1 MLSGL
6 FRTRGRRW
14 ALAAG
19 IVALALVGLG
29 VAAFQPWTA
38 NHFSYALPG
47 PRGLPFRIHYGGRDF
62 STPGMCAGAD
72 WCRTPVMGDSN
83 CRSQAEIMGEGWWP
97 LDQVGTM
104 HTLFGP
110 SYPIM
115 SIHNAT
121 QMLLFV
127 RLSGGCYIAYAPEG
141 GP

>member
-1 MLSGL
+1 ML
-6 FRTRGRRW
+6 RNRGARW

-19 IVALALVGLG
+19 LVALVLAGLS

-38 NHFSYALPG
+38 NHFGYALPG

-62 STPGMCAGAD
+62 GTPGMCAGAD
-72 WCRTPVMGDSN
+72 LCRTATTGESN
-83 CRSQAEIMGEGWWP
+83 CRTQAALVAEGWWP

-104 HTLFGP
+104 YTLFGP
-110 SYPIM
+110 SYPILG
-115 SIHNAT
+115 IHNAT

-127 RLSGGCYIAYAPEG
+127 HLYSDCYIVYSLEG